1 MKEHKVSVFL
11 SNIQL
16 QVNDKGSVATLFNLG
31 KP

>member
-16 QVNDKGSVATLFNLG
+16 QVNVKGSVATLFNLG
-31 KP
+31 KT